1 MFGEKW
7 QHETE
12 TIRKGQVR
20 GAEKALYELHMLYPS
35 SYTIE
40 FGAADAWRE
49 GHCPDHWVVAI
60 HEIGLANES
69 AYGFSEKSL
78 TDAIKKAIASAKE
91 KDETRQ
97 A

>member
-40 FGAADAWRE
+40 FGAADAWRWRR
-49 GHCPDHWVVAI
+49 CR
-60 HEIGLANES
+60 L
-69 AYGFSEKSL
+69 
-78 TDAIKKAIASAKE
+78 
-91 KDETRQ
+91 
-97 A
+97 